1 MRLSLTSAIL
11 LASASIVDAQEITMG
26 DLKDRISGCNQ
37 ELKVYDSDIST
48 ARINQQSVSVQS
60 LPTLTLNL
68 NGYVN
73 EETNQ
78 SDITAN
84 MPLYTFGAQQAKE
97 TVADQKLGLSQV
109 VREQKLQSL
118 TKLVAENLIKLQYT
132 RQKTTAL
139 EFYLDRLIE
148 LERTVQNRTKV
159 GLSAQAELLEV
170 ANELI
175 SKRTALSELEKLS
188 LEIQGNLRRDN
199 CGNSEFLL
207 TLPVVETV
215 ATKKTAA
222 LDKNADLNAIDRKIS
237 VEKSEIEVAETSS
250 RPTLNARAV
259 KPVAGK
265 EKIGLSL
272 NYTYEHF
279 GRSQQIKVQKQR
291 EALEKARREL
301 ASKETELREALVMTI
316 EQVNLLSQKLI
327 PELSEHLD
335 VLEKTLESKLR
346 LLDGGRADVAEV
358 VNAYQQMSQAE
369 VRLLEQKMNLE
380 LNIINVEHM
389 VGLQ

>member
-1 MRLSLTSAIL
+1 MRLSLASAIL
-11 LASASIVDAQEITMG
+11 LANASLISAQEITMD
-26 DLKDRISGCNQ
+26 DLKDRISDCNQ
-37 ELKVYDSDIST
+37 ELKVFDSDVST
-48 ARINQQSVSVQS
+48 ARINQQSVSVQT

-97 TVADQKLGLSQV
+97 IVAEQKLILSQV
-109 VREQKLQSL
+109 LREQKLQAL
-118 TKLVAENLIKLQYT
+118 TKLVAENHIKLQYT

-199 CGNSEFLL
+199 CGEPEFLL
-207 TLPVVETV
+207 TLPAVEKI
-215 ATKKTAA
+215 AERKTAA
-222 LDKNADLNAIDRKIS
+222 LDNNVDLKAIDHKIN
-237 VEKSEIEVAETSS
+237 VEKGEIEVAETSS

-259 KPVAGK
+259 KPVEGK

-272 NYTYEHF
+272 SYTYEHF
-279 GRSQQIKVQKQR
+279 GRSQQIKVNKQR

-301 ASKETELREALVMTI
+301 ASKETELREALVTAI

-327 PELSEHLD
+327 PELSEHFD

>member
-1 MRLSLTSAIL
+1 MRLSLASAIF
-11 LASASIVDAQEITMG
+11 LANASVIGAQEITMD
-26 DLKDRISGCNQ
+26 DLKDRISDCNQ
-37 ELKVYDSDIST
+37 ELKVYDSDVST
-48 ARINQQSVSVQS
+48 ARINQQSVKAQT

-78 SDITAN
+78 SDITAS
-84 MPLYTFGAQQAKE
+84 MPLYTFGAQQARE
-97 TVADQKLGLSQV
+97 IVAEQKLILSQV
-109 VREQKLQSL
+109 LREQKLQAL
-118 TKLVAENLIKLQYT
+118 TKLVAENLIKLEYT
-132 RQKTTAL
+132 RQKITAL
-139 EFYLDRLIE
+139 EFYLEKLIE

-159 GLSAQAELLEV
+159 GLSAKAELLEV

-207 TLPVVETV
+207 NLPTLEKI
-215 ATKKTAA
+215 AAKKTAA
-222 LDKNADLNAIDRKIS
+222 LDKNADLHAIDRKMS
-237 VEKSEIEVAETSS
+237 VEKSEIEVAETSN

-259 KPVAGK
+259 KPVEGK

-272 NYTYEHF
+272 TYTYEHF
-279 GRSQQIKVQKQR
+279 GRSQKMKVQKQR

-301 ASKETELREALVMTI
+301 VSKETELREALVITI

-327 PELSEHLD
+327 PELSDHLD

-369 VRLLEQKMNLE
+369 VRLLEQRMNLQ

>member
-1 MRLSLTSAIL
+1 MRLSLASAIL
-11 LASASIVDAQEITMG
+11 LANASLISAQEITMD
-26 DLKDRISGCNQ
+26 DLKDRISDCNQ
-37 ELKVYDSDIST
+37 ELKVFDSDVST
-48 ARINQQSVSVQS
+48 ARINQQSVSVQT

-97 TVADQKLGLSQV
+97 IVAEQKLILSQV
-109 VREQKLQSL
+109 LREQKLQAL
-118 TKLVAENLIKLQYT
+118 TKLVAENHIKLQYT

-199 CGNSEFLL
+199 CGEPEFLL
-207 TLPVVETV
+207 TLPAVEKI
-215 ATKKTAA
+215 AERKTAA
-222 LDKNADLNAIDRKIS
+222 LDNNVDLQAIDHKIN
-237 VEKSEIEVAETSS
+237 VEKGEIEVAETSS
-250 RPTLNARAV
+250 RPTLNARVV
-259 KPVAGK
+259 KPVEGK

-272 NYTYEHF
+272 SYTYEHF
-279 GRSQQIKVQKQR
+279 GRSQQIKVNKQR

-301 ASKETELREALVMTI
+301 ASKETELREALVTAI

-327 PELSEHLD
+327 PELSEHFD

>member
-1 MRLSLTSAIL
+1 MRLSLTLAIL
-11 LASASIVDAQEITMG
+11 LASTSIIDAQEITMN

-48 ARINQQSVSVQS
+48 AKINQQSVSVQS

-97 TVADQKLGLSQV
+97 IVAEQKLSLSQV
-109 VREQKLQSL
+109 VREQKLQSI

-207 TLPVVETV
+207 TLPVVETI
-215 ATKKTAA
+215 AAKKTAA

-259 KPVAGK
+259 KPVEGK

-272 NYTYEHF
+272 AYTYEHF
-279 GRSQQIKVQKQR
+279 GRSQKIKVQKQR

-301 ASKETELREALVMTI
+301 ASKETELREALVITI
-316 EQVNLLSQKLI
+316 EHVNLLSQKLI

>member
-1 MRLSLTSAIL
+1 MRLLLTLAFL
-11 LASASIVDAQEITMG
+11 LASASTVYAQKTTIN
-26 DLKDRISGCNQ
+26 DLKYQISGCNQ
-37 ELKVYDSDIST
+37 ELKIYDSDISI
-48 ARINQQSVSVQS
+48 ARTNQQSVSVQT

-78 SDITAN
+78 SDITAS

-97 TVADQKLGLSQV
+97 TVAEQKLNLSQA
-109 VREQKLQSL
+109 VREQKLQAL

-132 RQKTTAL
+132 RQKTTVL

-148 LERTVQNRTKV
+148 LERTVQNRTTV

-175 SKRTALSELEKLS
+175 SKRTALSELNKLS

-199 CGNSEFLL
+199 CGNSEILL
-207 TLPVVETV
+207 TLPAVEKIAV
-215 ATKKTAA
+215 KKTAA
-222 LDKNADLNAIDRKIS
+222 LGKNADLNAIDRKIS
-237 VEKSEIEVAETSS
+237 VEKSEIEVAETSN

-259 KPVAGK
+259 KPVEGK

-272 NYTYEHF
+272 SYTYENF
-279 GRSQQIKVQKQR
+279 GRSQQIKVKKQR
-291 EALEKARREL
+291 EAMEKARREL
-301 ASKETELREALVMTI
+301 ASKDTELREALVITT

-335 VLEKTLESKLR
+335 VLGKTLESKLR

-369 VRLLEQKMNLE
+369 VRLLEQKMTLQ
-380 LNIINVEHM
+380 LNIINVEYM
-389 VGLQ
+389 VGFQ

>member
-1 MRLSLTSAIL
+1 MRLSLASAIL
-11 LASASIVDAQEITMG
+11 LANASLISAQEITMD
-26 DLKDRISGCNQ
+26 DLKDRISDCNQ
-37 ELKVYDSDIST
+37 ELKVFDSDVST
-48 ARINQQSVSVQS
+48 ARINQQSVSVQT

-97 TVADQKLGLSQV
+97 IVAEQKLILSQV
-109 VREQKLQSL
+109 LREQKLQAL
-118 TKLVAENLIKLQYT
+118 TKIVAENHIKLQYT

-199 CGNSEFLL
+199 CGEPEFLL
-207 TLPVVETV
+207 TLPAVEKI
-215 ATKKTAA
+215 AERKTAA
-222 LDKNADLNAIDRKIS
+222 LDNNVDLKAIDHKIN
-237 VEKSEIEVAETSS
+237 VEKGEIEVAETSS

-259 KPVAGK
+259 KPVEGK

-272 NYTYEHF
+272 SYTYEHF
-279 GRSQQIKVQKQR
+279 GRSQQIKVNKQR

-301 ASKETELREALVMTI
+301 ASKETELREALVTAI

-327 PELSEHLD
+327 PELSEHFD